1 MKRPAMR
8 RLIAF
13 VVAVAAL
20 SEPAAAATLRTA
32 ITLYDPARNR
42 PVPVVLYRAEDA
54 SGPQPLAVVSP
65 GHGAS
70 ATSYSFIS
78 EALVQRGYTVAAV
91 QNEIPGDP
99 PLILGDDIFNRRMP
113 GWRAAA
119 GSLDLIVRTVR
130 EAGLANSQPLLLV
143 GHSNGGDISLL
154 YAAEHPKDVAV
165 AVTLDNRRYPLPRR
179 PSPHVC
185 TIRSVDQPPDP
196 GVLPTP
202 EEQKINGTVIET
214 IPGLGH
220 NDMADWATP
229 VWREGMLRVILG
241 CAEARAQPKTQ
252 AGIGNSP

>member
-1 MKRPAMR
+1 MR
-8 RLIAF
+8 RLIAS
-13 VVAVAAL
+13 VLLAAVAGG
-20 SEPAAAATLRTA
+20 PAFAATVRTA

-42 PVPVVLYRAEDA
+42 AVPVMIYRAEDA
-54 SGPQPLAVVSP
+54 PGARPLAIVSP

-78 EALVQRGYTVAAV
+78 EALVQQGYTVVAV

-99 PLILGDDIFNRRMP
+99 PLILGEDIYNRRMP

-119 GSLDLIVRTVR
+119 GSLSLIVRTVR
-130 EAGLANSQPLLLV
+130 EARIANSEPLLLV

-154 YAAEHPKDVAV
+154 YAAEHPQEVAAV
-165 AVTLDNRRYPLPRR
+165 VTLDNRRFPLPRR

-196 GVLPTP
+196 GVLPTV
-202 EEQKINGTVIET
+202 EEQRANGTVIET
-214 IPGLGH
+214 IPRLGH
-220 NDMADWATP
+220 NGMADWATP
-229 VWREGMLRVILG
+229 AWREGMLRVILS
-241 CAEARAQPKTQ
+241 CSTRARPRTQ